1 MDRHS
6 SNLKAERVLQ
16 HRELEEGEP
25 KTSKHVQ
32 KCEAHIMSQCSCS
45 MNDLLSADISG
56 MLSVAMSQQGSG
68 ALQSLQAMLTEL
80 LLDSLQI
87 CYEGPP
93 RDFVRLRTELHDL
106 LLPLQQAPGRSLRT
120 TLCRRH
126 VLATM
131 LNGDLNSDTVTH
143 YCGFNCCASVEQ
155 TQAKMRLVAW
165 ALLPSKAPRFAR
177 NRWLHQEQAVEW
189 NALLMTHHNL
199 LPKLLQRW
207 RGQSAATSSQAAMD
221 PDCAVFLEDM
231 PPEPAEEIQ
240 REAEEADNAEEA
252 DATSWVARN
261 KAFRRNAATWSLS
274 NPASRLVILKSC
286 MAVTASLIHRCLQI
300 GSSEWEAEQEL
311 KASRGQARSYRI
323 LEAASLHDLKD
334 FFAGMFRLLLQPP
347 RGLAREQLNSQILV
361 LLFRMVSRAVC
372 AMHQLLRRARRSYPY
387 KLFTA
392 MTENCY
398 PNDPSCLHDEL
409 TAQFKA
415 WFPEFNADASVHMQ
429 AR

>member
-1 MDRHS
+1 
-6 SNLKAERVLQ
+6 
-16 HRELEEGEP
+16 
-25 KTSKHVQ
+25 
-32 KCEAHIMSQCSCS
+32 
-45 MNDLLSADISG
+45 
-56 MLSVAMSQQGSG
+56 
-68 ALQSLQAMLTEL
+68 
-80 LLDSLQI
+80 
-87 CYEGPP
+87 
-93 RDFVRLRTELHDL
+93 
-106 LLPLQQAPGRSLRT
+106 
-120 TLCRRH
+120 
-126 VLATM
+126 
-131 LNGDLNSDTVTH
+131 
-143 YCGFNCCASVEQ
+143 
-155 TQAKMRLVAW
+155 
-165 ALLPSKAPRFAR
+165 
-177 NRWLHQEQAVEW
+177 
-189 NALLMTHHNL
+189 
-199 LPKLLQRW
+199 
-207 RGQSAATSSQAAMD
+207 
-221 PDCAVFLEDM
+221 M

-429 AR
+429 VLALSIDLEIAAIEARHAASRRLTMSAVQQWVPDMQEVSAIWTYRQVSLREQVLPSQGHATRVAEESDAAKRRKGAGGAWRAFVHERCKGQKLSIGFAKELSSEYKNLPFAEMQRFQRLGVFANLAWRSGFASFGDRERQRGDRSRMLRDVPAGGAGHDLEIAELHDLSLQIHSIRQEAGLQRRKELSAERSERDALARARESAVQSFPVTRSTPYIRNPLPTKTKTEVA

>member
-106 LLPLQQAPGRSLRT
+106 LLPLQQAPGRSLRE

-165 ALLPSKAPRFAR
+165 ALLPSKAPAFCAEPLAPSRASSGVECAIVDASQLVAKVASALAWAVSR
-177 NRWLHQEQAVEW
+177 NIQPSCHGPGLR
-189 NALLMTHHNL
+189 
-199 LPKLLQRW
+199 
-207 RGQSAATSSQAAMD
+207 S
-221 PDCAVFLEDM
+221 FLGGYA
-231 PPEPAEEIQ
+231 PEPAEEIQ
-240 REAEEADNAEEA
+240 HEAEEADNAEET

-398 PNDPSCLHDEL
+398 PNDPSCLYDEL
-409 TAQFKA
+409 TVQFKA

-429 AR
+429 AG